1 MYTSLLG
8 EEKHHCDLSCFPRR
22 EVIIDL
28 EVLQQ
33 EVQQNNL
40 LYILMN
46 NLDSY
51 MIFVMSLRNFTS
63 SQVNPS
69 SECC

>member
-8 EEKHHCDLSCFPRR
+8 EEKHHCDLSCIPRR

-40 LYILMN
+40 FYIFMN
-46 NLDSY
+46 NLDS
-51 MIFVMSLRNFTS
+51 
-63 SQVNPS
+63 
-69 SECC
+69 